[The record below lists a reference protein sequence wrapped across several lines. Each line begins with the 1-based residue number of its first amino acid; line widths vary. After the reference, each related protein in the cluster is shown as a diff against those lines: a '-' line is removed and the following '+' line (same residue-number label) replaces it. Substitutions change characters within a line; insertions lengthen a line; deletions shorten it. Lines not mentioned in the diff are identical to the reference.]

1 MGNSHSSAQ
10 YHVHFSE
17 EGDAKRIKKACSG
30 AGTDEVAIIKI
41 LANRSTDE
49 RQKIKEKYRALYGKD
64 LEKML
69 KGDLSGCLEKTIL
82 AMLDRPCE
90 FDAKL
95 LKQAMK
101 GAGTHEDI
109 LIEILCTRA
118 NSQIEAIKGA
128 YKQMFPNDLAV
139 DVQSDTSGTLRKLL
153 LSLLEADRDERFE
166 VNASLA
172 EQDAKE
178 LYEAGE
184 NRWGTDELAFNTV
197 LTKRN
202 CLQLRATF
210 KAYEILHGTAIAE
223 VINRE
228 ASGDVKKAYLTI
240 VQCTNDC
247 QAYFAEVLHE
257 AMKGTGTDEGTLIR
271 IVVSRSEVD
280 LPSIKERYQEI
291 YKVSLA
297 EAVKSETSG
306 DFQKVLLALIK

>member
-1 MGNSHSSAQ
+1 MGNTHPGIRYQ
-10 YHVHFSE
+10 VHFSE
-17 EGDAKRIKKACSG
+17 EGDARKIRKACKG

-41 LANRSTDE
+41 LANRTTAQ

-64 LEKML
+64 MEKVL
-69 KGDLSGCLEKTIL
+69 KGDLSGCFEKTIL
-82 AMLDRPCE
+82 AVLDRPCE

-95 LKQAMK
+95 LKEAMK
-101 GAGTHEDI
+101 GAGSNEEL

-118 NSQIEAIKGA
+118 NSQITAIKEA
-128 YKQMFPNDLAV
+128 YKQMYTNDLTI
-139 DVQSDTSGTLRKLL
+139 DVQSDTNGTLRKLL
-153 LSLLEADRDERFE
+153 LSLLEADRDEGFE
-166 VNASLA
+166 VNVNLA

-184 NRWGTDELAFNTV
+184 NRWGTDELAFNNV

-202 CLQLRATF
+202 CMQLRATF
-210 KAYEILHGTAIAE
+210 KAYETLYGTAIEE
-223 VINRE
+223 VIKTE
-228 ASGDVKKAYLTI
+228 ISGDLKKAYLTI
-240 VQCTNDC
+240 AQCTKDC

-257 AMKGTGTDEGTLIR
+257 AMKGAGTNEDTLIR

-280 LPSIKERYQEI
+280 LPSIKERYQEM
-291 YKVSLA
+291 YKISLA